1 MTFVV
6 GSTQARTS
14 EEVSIFKKYLV
25 HEPFLFLVHN
35 FTSNADLAFGIPLD
49 KLAIVGLPY
58 HLD

>member
-14 EEVSIFKKYLV
+14 EAASIFKKYLV

-35 FTSNADLAFGIPLD
+35 FTSNADLAFGIPID